1 MAGYL
6 IAVVAFALSFA
17 FGITGIAR
25 ARVVLTVGGVLALG
39 WVVSLAAQRSTNASG
54 NSSIPLW
61 FPAGIVLILYVI
73 WCGGFLL
80 GIRLRR
86 MRRASPG

>member
-6 IAVVAFALSFA
+6 IAVIAFALSFT

-39 WVVSLAAQRSTNASG
+39 WVASLAAQRETDASG
-54 NSSIPLW
+54 NPAVPLW
-61 FPAGIVLILYVI
+61 FLAGIVLILYAI
-73 WCGGFLL
+73 WCGGLLL
-80 GIRLRR
+80 GVRLRR